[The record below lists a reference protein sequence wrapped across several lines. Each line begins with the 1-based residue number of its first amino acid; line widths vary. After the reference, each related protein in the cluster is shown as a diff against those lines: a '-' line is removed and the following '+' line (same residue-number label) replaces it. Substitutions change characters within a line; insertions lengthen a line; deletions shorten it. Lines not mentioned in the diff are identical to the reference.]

1 MGITSEWFGILFVM
15 AFDVNGFKKTAKE
28 KEAWLQTELQ
38 GIRTGRATP
47 TLLDSVTV
55 EVYGSRMKLAQIGS
69 ITVEDARTLY
79 IAPWDKSQI
88 KDIEKAIT
96 VADLGV
102 SAGSDDKGVRVSFP
116 ELTAERRGQLMKLV
130 RGKLEEARVHL
141 KTARAKAVQDAESDA
156 SEDMQKRHKDEIQ
169 KVVDETNKAFE
180 ALTEKKEKELAA

>member
-1 MGITSEWFGILFVM
+1 M
-15 AFDVNGFKKTAKE
+15 AFDLNQFKKTAKE
-28 KEAWLQTELQ
+28 KLEWLSQELQ

-47 TLLDSVTV
+47 ALLDSVSV
-55 EVYGSRMKLAQIGS
+55 EVYGSRMKLSQVAN

-79 IAPWDKSQI
+79 VNPWDKGQV

-96 VADLGV
+96 MADLGV
-102 SAGSDDKGVRVSFP
+102 SVGSDDKGVRVSFP
-116 ELTAERRGQLMKLV
+116 ELTAERRGQLVKLV

-141 KTARAKAVQDAESDA
+141 KTARSKAVSDMEDDEP

-180 ALTEKKEKELAA
+180 DLTDKKEKELNS